1 MTERLGERSD
11 PGSGNGKPHPNGRGH
26 STADRL
32 AELRA
37 EIAHTRAELGETVQA
52 LAAKADVKA
61 RAQETV
67 AEMKARARD
76 SMEAAKMRAREG
88 LGQTASNA
96 VYTARELR
104 AHPAQ
109 QLQVMVARLRRSFAE
124 HPAPWAVAGG
134 MLALAL
140 LVRRWRR

>member
-1 MTERLGERSD
+1 MTATRSQ
-11 PGSGNGKPHPNGRGH
+11 GSNAASPNGGPIDPAALRVEIEQTRTDLGH
-26 STADRL
+26 
-32 AELRA
+32 
-37 EIAHTRAELGETVQA
+37 TVEA

-134 MLALAL
+134 LLALAL